1 MESANEHSQSN
12 EKSPGQQLRELREAA
27 GLSLAYVAEQMN
39 LTEFYIASL
48 EADEFAKLPSDPY
61 VLGYY
66 RTYARLLNISPQ
78 PLISSYRKLRQL
90 PDETPVLASGSGT
103 TRTASD
109 LYRKPMVLDRNTRL
123 SGKKKGAGISLY
135 VIVAVILVAIWIL
148 VSLLAGKTDTVVI
161 TAPEGAS
168 LEIAV
173 PGNTG
178 ISAVLPTDSEQ
189 PETSGEPLPQAADEL
204 DVEVPGQTAVDTPEP
219 LAAETDETQVGG
231 TEFAATVEPV
241 APAVAEVRAPA
252 LDRLSFVFSGECWLE
267 VTDANGDILA
277 ATLYQEGDSAQLA
290 GVAPFEIMLGN
301 VRAAQLQLNGEAVA
315 LRALDNRKTLRM
327 TLDKPKSATA
337 E

>member
-1 MESANEHSQSN
+1 MESTNEHSPLE
-12 EKSPGQQLRELREAA
+12 EKSPGQQLVELREAA

-39 LTEFYIASL
+39 LTEYYITSL
-48 EADEFAKLPSDPY
+48 EADEFSKLPPDPY

-90 PDETPVLASGSGT
+90 PDETPGLASATGSGT

-123 SGKKKGAGISLY
+123 SGKKKGAGVSIY
-135 VIVAVILVAIWIL
+135 VIAAVILVAIWIV
-148 VSLLAGKTDTVVI
+148 VSLLADKTDPVVVV
-161 TAPEGAS
+161 APEGAA

-173 PGNTG
+173 SGNT
-178 ISAVLPTDSEQ
+178 DS
-189 PETSGEPLPQAADEL
+189 PADLAEVSDEFDI
-204 DVEVPGQTAVDTPEP
+204 DVPDQTALDTPE
-219 LAAETDETQVGG
+219 LSVGETAESAAVGAESVAAVESAATGESAAAAEP
-231 TEFAATVEPV
+231 A
-241 APAVAEVRAPA
+241 APAVAEVSAPV
-252 LDRLSFVFSGECWLE
+252 LDQLSFVFSGECWLE

-327 TLDKPKSATA
+327 TLEKPKSATA